1 MSRVIEAI
9 SQRRLLFF
17 PLDRKKEIRA
27 EFEQVALAQL
37 SYLYTSAF
45 YLTKDRA
52 DAEDLVQETYLRA
65 FRFFDKFQPGTNFRA
80 WLLSILQ
87 NLFIN
92 RYRQKRREAPTVEWE
107 KTDDVYESMVEQDE
121 NLGGGKP
128 EHHFVSQMMDDE
140 VEKALRGLPEEFRTA
155 IVLVDIEELTYEE
168 AANIMECPLG
178 TVRSRVSRGRRML
191 QVALRST
198 AKGGAGSG
206 NSYGLSKL

>member
-9 SQRRLLFF
+9 SQRRHLFF

-27 EFEQVALAQL
+27 EFERVALPQL

-92 RYRQKRREAPTVEWE
+92 RYRQKRREAPTIQRETIDE
-107 KTDDVYESMVEQDE
+107 VYESMVEQNE
-121 NLGGGKP
+121 NMGGGNP

-140 VEKALRGLPEEFRTA
+140 VEMALRGLPEEFRTP

-168 AANIMECPLG
+168 SANIMECPMG

-191 QVALRST
+191 QVALKEYRQG
-198 AKGGAGSG
+198 KGRVRE
-206 NSYGLSKL
+206 

>member
-1 MSRVIEAI
+1 MIRVIEAI
-9 SQRRLLFF
+9 SQRRLQFF

-27 EFEQVALAQL
+27 EFERVALAQL

-52 DAEDLVQETYLRA
+52 NAEDLVQETYLRA

-121 NLGGGKP
+121 NLGGGNP

-168 AANIMECPLG
+168 AANVMECPMG

-191 QVALRST
+191 QVAL
-198 AKGGAGSG
+198 KE
-206 NSYGLSKL
+206 YGQGRGRVRE

>member
-9 SQRRLLFF
+9 SQRRHLFF
-17 PLDRKKEIRA
+17 PVDRKKEIRA
-27 EFEQVALAQL
+27 EFERVAFPQL

-52 DAEDLVQETYLRA
+52 DAEDLVQEIYLRA

-92 RYRQKRREAPTVEWE
+92 RYRQKRREATTAQL
-107 KTDDVYESMVEQDE
+107 KTIDELYESMVEQDE
-121 NLGGGKP
+121 NMGGDDP

-140 VEKALRGLPEEFRTA
+140 VEMALRGLPEDFRTA

-168 AANIMECPLG
+168 SANIMECPMG

-191 QVALRST
+191 QVALKEYGQG
-198 AKGGAGSG
+198 KGRVRE
-206 NSYGLSKL
+206 

>member
-1 MSRVIEAI
+1 V
-9 SQRRLLFF
+9 
-17 PLDRKKEIRA
+17 DRKKEIRA
-27 EFEQVALAQL
+27 EFERVAFPQL

-52 DAEDLVQETYLRA
+52 DAEDLVQEIYLRA

-92 RYRQKRREAPTVEWE
+92 RYRQKRREATTAQL
-107 KTDDVYESMVEQDE
+107 KTIDEVYESMVEQDE
-121 NLGGGKP
+121 NMGGDDP

-140 VEKALRGLPEEFRTA
+140 VEMALRGLPEDFRTA

-168 AANIMECPLG
+168 SANIMECPMG

-191 QVALRST
+191 QVALKEYDHG
-198 AKGGAGSG
+198 KGRVRE
-206 NSYGLSKL
+206 